1 MPNLKTVAGCSQS
14 FGTPKLCLFPFRRV
28 GCEALPHAARRY
40 PKPWF
45 VGGIAAAALILAL
58 SQYDRAAAAETL
70 HLRCTNPTSGASWPL
85 EIDLDRGRVGSFS
98 ATITDKWIS
107 WRDPKEG
114 FFDLDRAT
122 GQLDF
127 RNASSTGGYF
137 LHYKCRPE

>member
-1 MPNLKTVAGCSQS
+1 MPNLRTVARCGPSP
-14 FGTPKLCLFPFRRV
+14 GTPKLYLFWFPRPA
-28 GCEALPHAARRY
+28 CEPLPHGVHRY
-40 PKPWF
+40 SNPWLL
-45 VGGIAAAALILAL
+45 GGIAAAALFVT
-58 SQYDRAAAAETL
+58 STPYDRAAAAEML
-70 HLRCTNPTSGASWPL
+70 HLRCTNPASGASWPL
-85 EIDLDRGRVGSFS
+85 DVDLDRGRVGSFS

-122 GQLDF
+122 GQLEL

>member
-1 MPNLKTVAGCSQS
+1 MPNLRTVAGCGPSPS
-14 FGTPKLCLFPFRRV
+14 TPKLYLFWFPRSV
-28 GCEALPHAARRY
+28 CEPLPHGRRRY
-40 PKPWF
+40 SNSWLL
-45 VGGIAAAALILAL
+45 GRIAAAALFVTLTP
-58 SQYDRAAAAETL
+58 YDRAAATEML
-70 HLRCTNPTSGASWPL
+70 HLRCTNPASGASWPL
-85 EIDLDRGRVGSFS
+85 NVDLDRRRVGSFS

-122 GQLDF
+122 GQLEL